1 MSYKNPKQFLDPTG
15 SPIAEGFSEGIQ
27 KWEQNI
33 KQDRLEQ
40 EELRK
45 KDDEQI
51 IARANNISKLPG
63 ANNPQLQK
71 EFMSLLRTETTELQD
86 LQRGLKNLTGEER
99 NDNLIRQTNIKN
111 NVAKYGEYITTLS
124 FLEKKYEDSIGKN
137 PGDEGYISKAT
148 GAGIQQLIQGYAD
161 NNPNVHISNTNEGM
175 VLSMEGLDYT
185 LNLEN
190 ATNTLANGSE
200 VIKTIAPIRD
210 FQDVAAK
217 GLTDS
222 KMASWIETVE
232 KTITLKDGSARK
244 IVEAKINKEEAYN
257 ELMNNGSFDWVSKKT
272 NYDLANQTWIDRMGE
287 ETIFD
292 NNNPAQVQA
301 VKSWLANDTIN
312 NVVPQSELL
321 SDTIKQP
328 EKLSRTEE
336 QQAKA
341 AKWWNNNNDDLGKK
355 LNKLTATGKVNMK
368 SVEDIFEGRGFNT
381 KSASAEVDGKKI
393 LNAYIITNQNYG
405 KNWSLRIEADDTP
418 ATAMAKISAA
428 FTGENKEIQP
438 KGPLPKLKN

>member
-33 KQDRLEQ
+33 KKDRLEQ

-45 KDDEQI
+45 KNDEQI

-86 LQRGLKNLTGEER
+86 LQRGLKDLTGEER

-124 FLEKKYEDSIGKN
+124 FLEKKYKDSIGKN

-175 VLSMEGLDYT
+175 VLSMEGVDYT

-222 KMASWIETVE
+222 KSAAWIEPVSTDVKFE
-232 KTITLKDGSARK
+232 DGSIRK
-244 IVEAKINKEEAYN
+244 IKEAKINKEKAYN
-257 ELMNNGSFDWVSKKT
+257 ELMTNGSFDWVSKKT

-321 SDTIKQP
+321 SDTI
-328 EKLSRTEE
+328 EKPKERSATEK

-341 AKWWNNNNDDLGKK
+341 ADWWSKNNDSLNKR
-355 LNKLTATGKVNMK
+355 LNKLTATGRVNMK
-368 SVEDIFEGRGFNT
+368 SVEDIFEGQGFNT
-381 KSASAEVDGKKI
+381 KTASVEVDGKKI
-393 LNAYIITNQNYG
+393 LNAYVITNPNNYG

-428 FTGENKEIQP
+428 FTGKNKEIEP
-438 KGPLPKLKN
+438 KGPLPKL